1 MTQTIQL
8 QQIGRVPAVPASEVK
23 AGDRLMW
30 NFGSIYKV
38 LDIIKETKKQIVIS
52 TTPEKGGAIYT
63 QRLLKTR
70 LVCKL

>member
-8 QQIGRVPAVPASEVK
+8 QQIGRVPAVPSHDRK
-23 AGDRLMW
+23 GDRLMW

-52 TTPEKGGAIYT
+52 TTPEKVI
-63 QRLLKTR
+63 
-70 LVCKL
+70 